1 MEPQKNNWNNWNWN
15 APPIP
20 TSSKRLI
27 INNFNEQQLEAL
39 RMSLGKNKEGT
50 LHQLC
55 VWKNRGFVTYSAQA
69 RLYTK
74 TKEYL
79 QGK

>member
-1 MEPQKNNWNNWNWN
+1 
-15 APPIP
+15 
-20 TSSKRLI
+20 
-27 INNFNEQQLEAL
+27 
-39 RMSLGKNKEGT
+39 MSLGKNKEGT

-69 RLYTK
+69 GLYTK